1 MKKTNPKKLEEF
13 IRVDHPGEKGAI
25 KIYEDQLL
33 ALKTLYKDSNLQ
45 KTIEEMKFMKR
56 NVVIFL
62 KRKLKKEILNQ
73 LNFYLCGI

>member
-13 IRVDHPGEKGAI
+13 IRVDHAGERSAI
-25 KIYEDQLL
+25 KIYEGQLL
-33 ALKTLYKDSNLQ
+33 ALKTLCKDSNLQ